1 MINRHN
7 LARNEKFPFLHQHSS
22 NAPKILKDSLD
33 IGNQSHECAKLL
45 LQQVFDQTERCKQDV
60 IKSLANLELQP
71 NADPYKFIGEMRSI
85 AHRYFR
91 SSILQH
97 NNRRFYDTTEFFH
110 RVLIVLNLYIIQN
123 LKFESFSIVKKI
135 FNII

>member
-45 LQQVFDQTERCKQDV
+45 LQQVFDQTERYKQDV

-97 NNRRFYDTTEFFH
+97 NNRRFYDTIEFSLWA
-110 RVLIVLNLYIIQN
+110 LIVFNYILIKIRYFNPYQL
-123 LKFESFSIVKKI
+123 LKKLH
-135 FNII
+135 II